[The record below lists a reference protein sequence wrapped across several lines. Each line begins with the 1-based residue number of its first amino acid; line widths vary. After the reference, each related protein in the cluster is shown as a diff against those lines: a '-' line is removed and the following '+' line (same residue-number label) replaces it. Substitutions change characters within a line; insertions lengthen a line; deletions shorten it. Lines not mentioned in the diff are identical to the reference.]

1 MEGEQAGSARSKWLS
16 HVKKTM
22 KAHKGK
28 SLKQVL
34 KMAKKTYKK
43 TMKTKRGGAAEPYQ
57 APSTAS
63 PLSGGKRR
71 GGKTR
76 KVSRKH

>member
-1 MEGEQAGSARSKWLS
+1 MDKTGTVGGKRSAWLA

-43 TMKTKRGGAAEPYQ
+43 T
-57 APSTAS
+57 
-63 PLSGGKRR
+63 RR
-71 GGKTR
+71 GGGALSPLPYNGAGRGKG
-76 KVSRKH
+76 SRRH